1 MRAPAHRP
9 HTRPFS
15 SEINQFETQQPR
27 HSVCPFPSGRPG
39 ASRGVTL
46 HRYWAPLAVP
56 KLQMQKTLADV
67 ERALTI
73 LDLDRERFPGPPIMP
88 SRKPRTAADRPT
100 SAPRRVS
107 GVKRA
112 TPRRRVDIA
121 TVADGFY
128 RDLVWNLRNG
138 VIAVT
143 RDGRVAVMN
152 EVAYR
157 ILGLTPRP
165 TDIGRPFPQVLRERP
180 DVTRIVA
187 GAFELS
193 HLPNRAEMRLK
204 STGKVIGYTLSQ
216 VRDRRGRITG
226 ATLFFKDLT
235 RVEQLEERERLRD
248 RLAALGEMAA
258 AIAHEVKNPLAGI
271 EVMAGILRRQLP
283 DMQDAQSI
291 LRDIIKE
298 AKMANAI
305 VLEIL
310 DFVRP
315 IRLQVERTSLADVVR
330 DAISMAESH
339 VQRGGVQVDVAL
351 PADLEPVHGDPHQLR
366 QLFTNLV
373 TNAFEAMGGIG
384 HVRISA
390 HVLPAEDEGIA
401 GADAHSYP
409 MVQVEVLDD
418 GPGVPPDLMDRIFSP
433 FFTTKPQGS
442 GLGLAIVR
450 KIVDAHDGRIDVSAR
465 PERGARFRVSL
476 PLGGG
481 QELFR

>member
-1 MRAPAHRP
+1 
-9 HTRPFS
+9 
-15 SEINQFETQQPR
+15 
-27 HSVCPFPSGRPG
+27 
-39 ASRGVTL
+39 
-46 HRYWAPLAVP
+46 
-56 KLQMQKTLADV
+56 
-67 ERALTI
+67 
-73 LDLDRERFPGPPIMP
+73 MP
-88 SRKPRTAADRPT
+88 TRKPRETAGRSTAA
-100 SAPRRVS
+100 
-107 GVKRA
+107 
-112 TPRRRVDIA
+112 RRRSGTKPAGARPRTDIDA
-121 TVADGFY
+121 VADGFY

-143 RDGRVAVMN
+143 RDGRIAVMN

-157 ILGLTPRP
+157 ILGLTPQS
-165 TDIGRPFPQVLRERP
+165 TDIGQPFARVLSQRP
-180 DVTRIVA
+180 DVTRILA

-216 VRDRRGRITG
+216 VRDPRGRITG

-271 EVMAGILRRQLP
+271 EVMAGILKRQLP
-283 DMQDAQSI
+283 EMEDAQMI

-305 VLEIL
+305 VLEVL

-315 IRLQVERTSLADVVR
+315 IRLQLERTSLVDVVR
-330 DAISMAESH
+330 DAILMAESH
-339 VQRGGVQVDVAL
+339 VHRGDVLVEVAL
-351 PADLEPVHGDPHQLR
+351 PEDLAPVHGDPHQLR

-373 TNAFEAMGGIG
+373 TNAFEAMGGTG

-390 HVLPAEDEGIA
+390 LMLPADEESSTGVEPHNPA
-401 GADAHSYP
+401 

-418 GPGVPPDLMDRIFSP
+418 GPGVPADVMDRIFSP

-465 PERGARFRVSL
+465 AERGTRFRVTL
-476 PLGGG
+476 PIGSG
-481 QELFR
+481 QDLFR

>member
-1 MRAPAHRP
+1 M
-9 HTRPFS
+9 F
-15 SEINQFETQQPR
+15 
-27 HSVCPFPSGRPG
+27 
-39 ASRGVTL
+39 
-46 HRYWAPLAVP
+46 
-56 KLQMQKTLADV
+56 
-67 ERALTI
+67 
-73 LDLDRERFPGPPIMP
+73 DLDRDPCFPAASTMP
-88 SRKPRTAADRPT
+88 TRKPRTTADRST
-100 SAPRRVS
+100 DAPRRVP
-107 GVKRA
+107 GKAPGLRA
-112 TPRRRVDIA
+112 SNDINA
-121 TVADGFY
+121 VADGFY

-143 RDGRVAVMN
+143 RDGRIAVMN

-157 ILGLTPRP
+157 ILGITPQA
-165 TDIGRPFPQVLRERP
+165 TDIGEPFSRVLRDRS
-180 DVTRIVA
+180 DVSRILA

-193 HLPNRAEMRLK
+193 HLPNRAELRLK

-216 VRDRRGRITG
+216 VRDERGRITG

-271 EVMAGILRRQLP
+271 EVMAGILKRQLP
-283 DMQDAQSI
+283 EMEDAQSI

-305 VLEIL
+305 VLEVL

-315 IRLQVERTSLADVVR
+315 IRLQVERTSLADVIR

-339 VQRGGVQVDVAL
+339 VQRGRVQIDVAL
-351 PADLEPVHGDPHQLR
+351 PHDLAPVYGDPHQLR

-373 TNAFEAMGGIG
+373 TNAFEAMNGCG

-390 HVLPAEDEGIA
+390 LVLPAEEEA
-401 GADAHSYP
+401 TATADSHNGS
-409 MVQVEVLDD
+409 MVQIEVVDD
-418 GPGVPPDLMDRIFSP
+418 GPGVPADVMDKIFSP

-465 PERGARFRVSL
+465 PERGARFRVTL
-476 PLGGG
+476 PLAGG